1 MKRTSGFVAV
11 IWSLIERL
19 SSQVISFLLGIVL
32 ARLLSPSDYG
42 IVGMTMIFILLS
54 NVFIEAGFA
63 NALIR
68 KTNRTEQDLST
79 AFYLIVLI
87 GILAYCIL
95 WIGSPFIADWFKEP
109 LLSLLIRISGV
120 NVLLNSLCIVQTAL
134 LTAN

>member
-42 IVGMTMIFILLS
+42 IVTMIFILLS

-79 AFYLIVLI
+79 AFYFNVLI

-95 WIGSPFIADWFKEP
+95 WIGSKNLFC
-109 LLSLLIRISGV
+109 LY
-120 NVLLNSLCIVQTAL
+120 
-134 LTAN
+134 